1 MGSKRK
7 RLTDAR
13 IRSLRKKDG
22 RYEVWDTEPGFGL
35 RIAPTGRKSFVYLY
49 RFEGKARRLTI
60 GVYQRTSLAD
70 ARELVAKAVK
80 KLEKGTDPGAEK
92 IAARNALRDAESFEE
107 LSYQWVKRW
116 AKPNRKTWQEAQR
129 QLEADAIPVW
139 GAKKAYDIK
148 QKDVIE
154 LIEQIID
161 RGSPVMANRTLGL
174 LKQVFKFGV
183 QRGIIDA
190 SPAVA
195 IDKPAKENRRDRV
208 LSEDEIRAFWV
219 GLDNST
225 MTDDVRTALRLC
237 LVTAQRRGEVA
248 GMRRSEI
255 DGDWWTIPKER
266 SKNGKAHRVPLSPL
280 AKKLIGKASGD
291 DYLFPS
297 PRKKGP
303 DGERVPI
310 EPRAL
315 TNAITKNR
323 YRKVNDELIW
333 DMPRFCA
340 RDLRRTTA
348 TRMAELGVTRFDIA
362 KVLNHSDHAVTA
374 VYDHYAY
381 DAEKKKALLK
391 WGRKLQEI
399 LEGKKAKK
407 VVSIN

>member
-13 IRSLRKKDG
+13 IRSLRPEKN
-22 RYEVWDTEPGFGL
+22 RVEVWDTEPGFGL
-35 RIAPTGRKSFVYLY
+35 RIAPTGRKSFIYLY
-49 RFEGKARRLTI
+49 RFEGKPRRLTL
-60 GVYQRTSLAD
+60 GVYPRISLAD
-70 ARELVAKAVK
+70 AREMVGKAVK
-80 KLEKGTDPGAEK
+80 KLEQAIDPGAEK
-92 IAARNALRDAESFEE
+92 IAARKSLRDAESFEE
-107 LSYQWVKRW
+107 LAYQWVERW
-116 AKPNRKTWQEAQR
+116 AKPNRKTWKEAQR
-129 QLEADAIPVW
+129 QLETDAIPAW
-139 GAKKAYDIK
+139 RKRKAKSIRRR
-148 QKDVIE
+148 DVIE
-154 LIEQIID
+154 LVEQIMD

-183 QRGIIDA
+183 QRDIIDA

-195 IDKPAKENRRDRV
+195 IDKPSKEKRRDRV
-208 LSEDEIRAFWV
+208 LTEAEIRGFWT
-219 GLDNST
+219 GLDKSM
-225 MTDDVRTALRLC
+225 MTEDARTALRLC
-237 LVTAQRRGEVA
+237 LVTLQRRAEVS

-255 DGDWWTIPKER
+255 NGDWWTIPKER
-266 SKNGKAHRVPLSPL
+266 TKNGKAHRVPLSPL
-280 AKKLIGKASGD
+280 AKQLIGAASGD

-297 PRKKGP
+297 PRKKSP
-303 DGERVPI
+303 NGERIPI

-323 YRKVNDELIW
+323 EHFKAD
-333 DMPRFCA
+333 RFSVH
-340 RDLRRTTA
+340 DLRRTAA
-348 TRMAELGVTRFDIA
+348 TKMAELGVTRFDIA
-362 KVLNHSDHAVTA
+362 KVLNHTDHAVTA

>member
-13 IRSLRKKDG
+13 IRSLRPEKN
-22 RYEVWDTEPGFGL
+22 RIEVWDTEPGFGL
-35 RIAPTGRKSFVYLY
+35 RIAPTGRKSFIYLY
-49 RFEGKARRLTI
+49 RFEGKARRFTL
-60 GVYQRTSLAD
+60 GVHPRVSLAD
-70 ARELVAKAVK
+70 AREMVGKAVK
-80 KLEKGTDPGAEK
+80 SLDRGIDPGAEK
-92 IAARNALRDAESFEE
+92 IKARRELRDAESFEE
-107 LSYQWVKRW
+107 LAFQWVERW
-116 AKPNRKTWQEAQR
+116 AKPNRKSWRAAQR
-129 QLEADAIPVW
+129 ELQIDAIPAW
-139 GAKKAYDIK
+139 RRKKARDIK
-148 QKDVIE
+148 QKDVVA
-154 LIEQIID
+154 LVEQIMD
-161 RGSPVMANRTLGL
+161 RGSPIQANRTLGL

-195 IDKPAKENRRDRV
+195 IDKPAKETRRDRV
-208 LSEDEIRAFWV
+208 LSESEIRSFWI
-219 GLDNST
+219 GLDTSI
-225 MTDDVRTALRLC
+225 MTEDVKTALRLC

-255 DGDWWTIPKER
+255 DGGWWVIPKER

-280 AKKLIGKASGD
+280 AKTLIEHASGD

-303 DGERVPI
+303 DNEQIPI
-310 EPRAL
+310 EARAL

-323 YRKVNDELIW
+323 HLMDAE
-333 DMPRFCA
+333 RFCTH
-340 RDLRRTTA
+340 DLRRTAA
-348 TRMAELGVTRFDIA
+348 TRMAELGVTRFDIS
-362 KVLNHSDHAVTA
+362 KVLNHTDHEVTA

-391 WGRKLQEI
+391 WGRRLQEI
-399 LEGKKAKK
+399 LEGKKTKK

>member
-13 IRSLRKKDG
+13 IRSLRPEKN
-22 RYEVWDTEPGFGL
+22 RREVWDTEPGFGL
-35 RIAPTGRKSFVYLY
+35 RIAPTGRKSFIYLY
-49 RFEGKARRLTI
+49 RFEGKPRRLTL
-60 GVYQRTSLAD
+60 GVYPRISLAD

-80 KLEKGTDPGAEK
+80 KLEQGIDPGAEK
-92 IAARNALRDAESFEE
+92 INARRALRDAESFEE
-107 LSYQWVKRW
+107 LAFQWVERY
-116 AKPNRKTWQEAQR
+116 AKPNRKSWRAAQR
-129 QLEADAIPVW
+129 ELQSDAIPMW
-139 GAKKAYDIK
+139 GKKKAYDIK
-148 QKDVIE
+148 QKDVIA
-154 LIEQIID
+154 LVEQIID
-161 RGSPVMANRTLGL
+161 RGSPIQANRTLGL

-195 IDKPAKENRRDRV
+195 IDKPAKETPRDRV
-208 LSEDEIRAFWV
+208 LSESEIRAFWA
-219 GLDNST
+219 GLDKSI
-225 MTDDVRTALRLC
+225 MTEDVRIALRLC

-255 DGDWWTIPKER
+255 DGDWWVIPKER

-280 AKKLIGKASGD
+280 ANKLIEQASGD

-297 PRKKGP
+297 PRKNRP
-303 DGERVPI
+303 NGEPIPI
-310 EPRAL
+310 EARAL

-323 YRKVNDELIW
+323 HLIEAK
-333 DMPRFCA
+333 RFCTH
-340 RDLRRTTA
+340 DLRRTAA
-348 TRMAELGVTRFDIA
+348 TRMAELGVTRFDIG
-362 KVLNHSDHAVTA
+362 KVLNHTDHEVTA

-381 DAEKKKALLK
+381 DAEKRKALLK